1 MKRVVCSKGC
11 CKLQLVSYN
20 GSGKIDTQKSYSK
33 AGIIIYDPKSDK
45 ILIVQSRGNLWG
57 PPKGSANGDE
67 HPKDCAIR
75 EVQEETGIKV
85 IAESLS
91 NKVITLSNRVHYFY
105 TELPECE
112 VCIQP
117 DVLDNDASGIGWV
130 HLACLKEF
138 MDSGI
143 VNLTKHCEILL
154 NRIFRF

>member
-11 CKLQLVSYN
+11 CNLQLVSYN
-20 GSGKIDTQKSYSK
+20 GSRKINTQKSYCK
-33 AGIIIYDPKSDK
+33 AGIIIYDPRSDK

-91 NKVITLSNRVHYFY
+91 NKVITLSSRVHYFY
-105 TELPECE
+105 T
-112 VCIQP
+112 
-117 DVLDNDASGIGWV
+117 
-130 HLACLKEF
+130 
-138 MDSGI
+138 
-143 VNLTKHCEILL
+143 
-154 NRIFRF
+154 